1 MSSGGA
7 FKILTNDGKADSI
20 LMAPEILKERICR
33 LIEYRENQNA
43 SLPPNQQVNPL
54 PSVKDIEFTH
64 VILFRTAFKPFVPI
78 GYDYQR
84 VLASCGNPA
93 LDSSVMFDIPQYGE
107 FLTDTVFNIKLSTT
121 SCAAAAI
128 PAALSDNVG
137 PAQTATT
144 STAATITLPD
154 GNTLQSLENRTL
166 NGQSVLTVRRL
177 IYQRFVD
184 PEGNALA
191 FSSSLADRVAYCEYP
206 GERIIRTVSF
216 EINGNPL
223 DDYDMMSHVWFRRF
237 RLLSHKKL
245 AYDRNHGQE
254 VPVRANSL
262 LVKDGLRSQVTFL
275 NGPQTPKLVQPELN
289 LWIRCMLWF
298 SVKNNNAFISASVP
312 SGQRYISVNLSAA
325 TQLVVRK
332 PACYQEAVL
341 ITTNFIGTSVVTAVA
356 GTWTLVAATHHA
368 GLALVTSGNG
378 PVSETYET
386 LRYGVLTNGTM
397 SVPTVTAFNMYVNNI
412 FTIPEIHDIYVARIG
427 FSMVRIHRKQVVPLT
442 STTIE
447 QVLNQFKY
455 PVEFF
460 YLGLR
465 PVANESG
472 SFHHEDWDKMC
483 KRTRSLVSS
492 ATSLVNLHSVARS
505 ASPWAIQSGRVV
517 VSDIDGED
525 TLTALLTA
533 SASSTAVVVSDQ
545 RGIDKLKIE
554 AQSVTLYQELDSS
567 FFSSYVIETYSPS
580 ALVSSEDPGALF
592 VNFCMNPYDDQPSGH
607 LNVSRAREFFINVT
621 TSVVDSS
628 NVANIHAEAQ
638 CINFLLVAD
647 GSAILR
653 YTT

>member
-33 LIEYRENQNA
+33 LIEFRENQNQ

-84 VLASCGNPA
+84 VLASCGNPS
-93 LDSSVMFDIPQYGE
+93 LDSAVMFDIPQYGE
-107 FLTDTVFNIKLSTT
+107 FLTDTVFNIVLSAS

-128 PAALSDNVG
+128 PAALSANLG

-144 STAATITLPD
+144 ASAVTITLPD

-177 IYQRFVD
+177 LHQRFVD
-184 PEGNALA
+184 PEGNSLA
-191 FSSSLADRVAYCEYP
+191 FSSSLPDRLAYCEYP
-206 GERIIRTVSF
+206 GERIIKTVAF

-237 RLLSHKKL
+237 RLLPNKRL

-254 VPVRANSL
+254 VAVQAKSL
-262 LVKDGLRSQVTFL
+262 LVKDGLRNQVSFL
-275 NGPQTPKLVQPELN
+275 NGPQTPKAVQPEMR
-289 LWIRCMLWF
+289 LWVRCMLWF

-325 TQLVVRK
+325 SQLVVRR

-341 ITTNFIGTSVVTAVA
+341 VTSNFIGTSNVSAVA
-356 GTWTLVAATHHA
+356 GVWTLVAASHHA
-368 GLALVTSGNG
+368 GVPLVTSGNG

-386 LRYGVLTNGTM
+386 LRYNVFTNGTM

-427 FSMVRIHRKQVVPLT
+427 FSMVRIHRKQTVPLT

-465 PVANESG
+465 PVANETG

-483 KRTRSLVSS
+483 KRTRSLVTS
-492 ATSLVNLHSVARS
+492 ATSLVNFHMVDQAT
-505 ASPWAIQSGRVV
+505 PYGIQSNRPVISPDV
-517 VSDIDGED
+517 ATVESDY
-525 TLTALLTA
+525 LLTA
-533 SASSTAVVVSDQ
+533 SSSSTAVVVSDQ

-567 FFSSYVIETYSPS
+567 FFSSYLVETYSPHC
-580 ALVSSEDPGALF
+580 LVSSEDPGALF

-628 NVANIHAEAQ
+628 NTANIHAEAQ